1 MFENII
7 GQEAILGTLRSEL
20 AQGSFP
26 RSVLFFGPPYSGK
39 LSTALEVARVL
50 TCREGTADWA
60 CECPSCRS
68 QKELLHPHTLLL
80 GSRYWD
86 VEIASAA
93 DSLLRNEKAPTQYLF
108 LRAVRKL
115 TRRFDPAVWEAEE
128 SRMRAAQEKVA
139 GIEEMLLAVTPGR
152 DLGAKKELAGTL
164 ENIIGACVQLASLGR
179 GEAISIGQIR
189 KLSSWARVTASGSR
203 KVAILENAERMQESA
218 RNALLKLLE
227 EPPPAVHLIL
237 LSTRRA
243 AIIPTVLSRLRP
255 YSFEQRP
262 PEQEAAVLT
271 RIFRSDGGQ
280 FQSLRA
286 FFLAWKEINPE
297 KLSSLSRRF
306 MEAVL
311 ETEGDGGDILAEL
324 AELLPSERRG
334 GRDRGQKEAVVSF
347 LEELTLRFHDLLRG
361 AVPADVLE
369 EWGAAVREGL
379 MRADTYNMHPA
390 TVIEALFLKMREA
403 VRRESE
409 ETGAP
414 SAGAGAA
421 R

>member
-1 MFENII
+1 
-7 GQEAILGTLRSEL
+7 
-20 AQGSFP
+20 
-26 RSVLFFGPPYSGK
+26 
-39 LSTALEVARVL
+39 
-50 TCREGTADWA
+50 
-60 CECPSCRS
+60 
-68 QKELLHPHTLLL
+68 
-80 GSRYWD
+80 
-86 VEIASAA
+86 
-93 DSLLRNEKAPTQYLF
+93 
-108 LRAVRKL
+108 
-115 TRRFDPAVWEAEE
+115 
-128 SRMRAAQEKVA
+128 
-139 GIEEMLLAVTPGR
+139 
-152 DLGAKKELAGTL
+152 
-164 ENIIGACVQLASLGR
+164 
-179 GEAISIGQIR
+179 
-189 KLSSWARVTASGSR
+189 
-203 KVAILENAERMQESA
+203 VAILENAERMQESA

-227 EPPPAVHLIL
+227 EPPPTVYLIL

-334 GRDRGQKEAVVSF
+334 GRDRGQQEAVVSF